1 MLILGLD
8 KFFEDGFFNTPHT
21 LSAQLDCGQ
30 FTGID
35 QRARRRK
42 RDVECLG
49 DLGESEESLIHG
61 FYFAI
66 FSGEFAG
73 GEALSFD
80 LFVQIESD

>member
-1 MLILGLD
+1 MLVLGLD

-21 LSAQLDCGQ
+21 LSSQLDCGELA
-30 FTGID
+30 GID
-35 QRARRRK
+35 QRARRGK

-66 FSGEFAG
+66 FYREIAG
-73 GEALSFD
+73 PNAPSFE

>member
-1 MLILGLD
+1 MFLD
-8 KFFEDGFFNTPHT
+8 KFFEDGFFDTPHT
-21 LSAQLDCGQ
+21 LSSQLDCGE

-35 QRARRRK
+35 QRARRGK

-73 GEALSFD
+73 GESLSLD
-80 LFVQIESD
+80 LFVQIVGD